1 MGRSSNWGC
10 SVSRDILVLMK
21 YTGHWPMGVNV
32 KGRRYEVTSDSEAN
46 VLLR

>member
-1 MGRSSNWGC
+1 
-10 SVSRDILVLMK
+10 
-21 YTGHWPMGVNV
+21 MGVNV